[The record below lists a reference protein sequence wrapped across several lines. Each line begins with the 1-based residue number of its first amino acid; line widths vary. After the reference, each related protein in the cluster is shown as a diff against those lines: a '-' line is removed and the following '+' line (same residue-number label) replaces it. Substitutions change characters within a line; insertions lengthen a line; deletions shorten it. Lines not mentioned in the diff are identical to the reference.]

1 MLLQPTEEEKKEYLV
16 YKEETDFLKN
26 VERGIKDL
34 KKMSLP
40 RKEHVVCICGGMAG
54 FDKGLLHFLNIYA
67 GEEKKNGRNLLLL
80 SEVTAEYRRY
90 TAEKI
95 KFPFLCTPHL
105 LAKEIIV
112 LGLRISLSKVMQEYI
127 KERAFVQEAIL
138 LMRAR
143 HPQLGDGYA
152 EAWAYYACIYIE
164 EFLRKANPEKV
175 ILWNQF
181 YAFHRLFASICKEN
195 NIPVEYME
203 FGCLPGTIV
212 IDRKGQ
218 MGESEIAVNFKEFRR
233 LPVYWY
239 ERKEMKTVLKYLQA
253 SKLNRNEQPRHSFQK
268 QQIHLFKPGNP
279 IVVYFGQNDFE
290 SGIFPYT
297 KFSKKKHSP
306 VFESTTA
313 ALEWLVNLSIKND
326 WNFVY
331 KPHPIIEALGLEYL
345 GEDEELKKYMV
356 SDVDIN
362 SLIDC
367 ATVCITIFSQSAYI
381 SLIRNK
387 PVVMLGFSQLKGKKC
402 TYEAF
407 GKEKVEKE
415 LKGALY
421 HGFTQKQKRAFLR
434 HCTQLKKY
442 YLIDDLQE
450 KQGFSIGR
458 KIAKGDIV

>member
-1 MLLQPTEEEKKEYLV
+1 MLLQPTEEEKKEYLA
-16 YKEETDFLKN
+16 YKEETDFFENMENGLRALK
-26 VERGIKDL
+26 R
-34 KKMSLP
+34 MSLP

-54 FDKGLLHFLNIYA
+54 FDKGLLHFLNVY
-67 GEEKKNGRNLLLL
+67 GDEEKRNGRNLLLL

-112 LGLRISLSKVMQEYI
+112 LGLRISVSQAIQEYI
-127 KERAFVQEAIL
+127 KERPFVQEAIL

-143 HPQLGDGYA
+143 HPKLGDGYA
-152 EAWAYYACIYIE
+152 EAWAYYASVYIE
-164 EFLRKANPEKV
+164 EFLRKTNPEKV

-181 YAFHRLFASICKEN
+181 YAFHRIFASICKEK
-195 NIPVEYME
+195 NIQIEYME
-203 FGCLPGTIV
+203 FGCLPGSIV
-212 IDRKGQ
+212 IEKRGQ
-218 MGESEIAVNFKEFRR
+218 MGESEVAVNFKKFRR

-239 ERKEMKTVLKYLQA
+239 ERKEMKAILKYLQE
-253 SKLNRNEQPRHSFQK
+253 SRLNRNEQPQQFFEK
-268 QQIHLFKPGNP
+268 QQIYLFKANNP
-279 IVVYFGQNDFE
+279 LLVYFGQNDFE

-297 KFSKKKHSP
+297 RFSKEKHSP

-313 ALEWLVNLSIKND
+313 ALEYLINLSIKNS

-331 KPHPIIEALGLEYL
+331 KPHPIAEALGLEYL
-345 GEDEELKKYMV
+345 GMREEQKKYMV
-356 SDVDIN
+356 SDVDIS
-362 SLIDC
+362 SLLDC
-367 ATVCITIFSQSAYI
+367 ADVCITIFSQSAYI

-407 GKEKVEKE
+407 NKEKIEKE
-415 LKGALY
+415 LKKAIY
-421 HGFTQKQKRAFLR
+421 NGFTLKQKRAFLR

-442 YLIDDLQE
+442 YLMDDLQE
-450 KQGFSIGR
+450 KQGFSMGR
-458 KIAKGDIV
+458 KIVKGDVL